1 MARFK
6 DPNFVA
12 AAFQPYLQPGEQ
24 LRNIAFGVKQPS
36 MWAMLPLFILAILP
50 GAIATALLTKEYV
63 VALTDRRVIVLR
75 FKGSQIEVQEVLE
88 YALNH
93 HAPAETS
100 TGSLFTHIKINDPGK
115 PFVAKFHRAGM
126 PGNREQ
132 AMAIAAALSQPQY
145 QQPYPQQQ
153 QPPYQQPYQ
162 QPQTPYQQQYPGQPQ

>member
-12 AAFQPYLQPGEQ
+12 AAFYPYLQPGEQ
-24 LRNIAFGVKQPS
+24 IRNIAFGVKQPS
-36 MWAMLPLFILAILP
+36 MALIIPLFMLAILP

-75 FKGSQIEVQEVLE
+75 FKSSQIQVQEVWE
-88 YALNH
+88 YALNY

-100 TGSLFTHIKINDPGK
+100 TGSIFTHIKIHDPAK

-145 QQPYPQQQ
+145 PQAHPQQ
-153 QPPYQQPYQ
+153 YQ
-162 QPQTPYQQQYPGQPQ
+162 QPQPPQQQPPYQQQYPGQPQ

>member
-1 MARFK
+1 MARFN

-12 AAFQPYLQPGEQ
+12 AAFHPYLQPGEQ

-36 MWAMLPLFILAILP
+36 MALIIPLFLLAIVP

-63 VALTDRRVIVLR
+63 VALTDRRVIVLH
-75 FKGSQIEVQEVLE
+75 FKGSQIQVQEVFE
-88 YALNH
+88 YALNY

-100 TGSLFTHIKINDPGK
+100 TGSIFTHIRIHDPAK

-145 QQPYPQQQ
+145 PQQFPQQYQQQ
-153 QPPYQQPYQ
+153 QPPQQQ
-162 QPQTPYQQQYPGQPQ
+162 QPYQQQYPGQPQ